1 MTTETEE
8 LLWIAAQENKLFNL
22 ELIKF
27 AIANKKTLADLL
39 ELEKSEFPG
48 IEPTKLGK
56 FLKDRES
63 IPFNVYQRIFD
74 HMQKDCIDIIPYR
87 DPLFPKRLKNIE
99 EKGIPALLY
108 RQGKAMRYEN
118 GVAIVGTRN
127 CSTHAVEFARE
138 TSQKLAR
145 LGYVIVSGLARGID
159 AAAHRGAISVG
170 GLTVT
175 VLPWMYEPYPP
186 EHMQLLEEIKQH
198 GSVISENF
206 FKSNR
211 LDKYKFLQ
219 RNAIISGISEVLVA
233 VESSYAGG
241 TRWPVELALSQG
253 KKVITMEP
261 ERHNKQAYDGFLKF
275 TSKGA
280 IEARNPD
287 EVVELITKEVEL
299 KDTTWDEFEYEQ
311 QVKLKPLLE

>member
-8 LLWIAAQENKLFNL
+8 ILWIAAQENKLFNL

-27 AIANKKTLADLL
+27 AIANKKTLVDLL
-39 ELEKSEFPG
+39 ELEKSEFVG
-48 IEPTKLGK
+48 IEPTKLEK
-56 FLKDRES
+56 FLNDRES
-63 IPFNVYQRIFD
+63 IPFEVYQRIFD
-74 HMQKDCIDIIPYR
+74 HMQKECVDIIPYR
-87 DPLFPKRLKNIE
+87 DPLFPQRLKQIH
-99 EKGIPALLY
+99 EKGVPVLLY
-108 RQGKAMRYEN
+108 RQGKSMLYEN
-118 GVAIVGTRN
+118 GIAIVGTRN

-138 TSQKLAR
+138 TSQKLAK

-175 VLPWMYEPYPP
+175 VLPWMHDPYPP
-186 EHMQLLEEIKQH
+186 EHLQLLEEIKQH

-206 FKSNR
+206 FKSHY

-233 VESSYAGG
+233 VESSYSGG
-241 TRWPVELALSQG
+241 TRWQVELALSQG
-253 KKVITMEP
+253 KKVIAMEP
-261 ERHNKQAYDGFLKF
+261 ERRNKSAYDGFLKF
-275 TSKGA
+275 SSKGA
-280 IEARNPD
+280 VEARNSD

-299 KDTTWDEFEYEQ
+299 KDTTWNEYEQ
-311 QVKLKPLLE
+311 YAKLKPILK

>member
-39 ELEKSEFPG
+39 EFEESKFTG
-48 IEPTKLGK
+48 IKQSTLKK

-63 IPFNVYQRIFD
+63 IPFNVYQKIFD
-74 HMQKDCIDIIPYR
+74 HMQKDGVDIIPYR

-99 EKGIPALLY
+99 EKVIPALLY
-108 RQGKAMRYEN
+108 RQGKAMQYEN

-159 AAAHRGAISVG
+159 AAAHRGAISVK
-170 GLTVT
+170 GLTVS
-175 VLPWMYEPYPP
+175 VLPWMHDPYPP
-186 EHMQLLEEIKQH
+186 EHIQLLEEIKH
-198 GSVISENF
+198 RGSVISENF

-219 RNAIISGISEVLVA
+219 RNAIISGVSEVLIA
-233 VESSYAGG
+233 VESSYSGG
-241 TRWPVELALSQG
+241 TRWQVELALSQG
-253 KKVITMEP
+253 KRVIAVEP
-261 ERHNKQAYDGFLKF
+261 EHHNKQAYDGFLKF
-275 TSKGA
+275 TRKGA
-280 IEARNPD
+280 VEARNPD
-287 EVVELITKEVEL
+287 EVIELITREVEL
-299 KDTTWDEFEYEQ
+299 KDTTWDEFEYEKH
-311 QVKLKPLLE
+311 VKLKPLLE